1 MTDVRTGN
9 PGFHRKAFG
18 GATVTALSDGY
29 LVLPNEALLGI
40 APAEAGAMRDAAFR
54 GPRPRSSVNAFLVQ
68 SGGRTVLVDTGAGNK
83 AAALAPTLGRL
94 HGSMAEA
101 GVRPGDVGAVLMTH
115 LHIDHWGGL
124 TGDDGAAAFPKAE
137 LVLPAAEAGHWLD
150 AARMA
155 AAPDDAKPRF
165 AGAQAAVAP
174 YRDRMRTFEG
184 TDPVLGLTPVPL
196 PGHTPGHTG
205 YLLGDGVARLL
216 IWGDVMHVPDVQ
228 ASRPEVGI
236 GFDSDPAGAVASRR
250 RALDMAASEGL
261 MVTGMHL
268 HFPGFAHV
276 TRAGGAYALVPEL
289 WLAD

>member
-1 MTDVRTGN
+1 MTGS
-9 PGFHRKAFG
+9 PGFHRKVFG

-40 APAEAGAMRDAAFR
+40 APAEAGAMRDALFR
-54 GPRPRSSVNAFLVQ
+54 GPEPRTSVNAFLVQ

-83 AAALAPTLGRL
+83 AYPTLGRVMGNL
-94 HGSMAEA
+94 AAA
-101 GVRPGDVGAVLMTH
+101 GVTPGDVDAVVLTH

-124 TGDDGAAAFPKAE
+124 TDANGVAVFPRAE
-137 LVLPAAEAGHWLD
+137 LVLSAAEAGHWLD
-150 AARMA
+150 TAKMA

-184 TDPVLGLTPVPL
+184 TDTVLGLRPVPL

-205 YLLGDGVARLL
+205 YLLEEGGARLL
-216 IWGDVMHVPDVQ
+216 IWGDVMHIQDVQ
-228 ASRPEVGI
+228 EKRPEVGI
-236 GFDSDPAGAVASRR
+236 GFDSDPPGAVASRR
-250 RALDMAASEGL
+250 RALEMAASERL
-261 MVTGMHL
+261 LVAGMHL

-276 TRAGGAYALVPEL
+276 VRAGDGYTLVPEL

>member
-1 MTDVRTGN
+1 MTDN

-18 GATVTALSDGY
+18 DTTVTALSDGW
-29 LVLPNEALLGI
+29 LTLPNEALLAI
-40 APAEAGAMRDAAFR
+40 APDEAKAMRDALFR
-54 GPRPRSSVNAFLVQ
+54 GPEPRTSVNAFLVQ

-83 AAALAPTLGRL
+83 AYPTLGRL
-94 HGSMAEA
+94 VGNLAAA
-101 GVRPGDVGAVLMTH
+101 GLQPGDVDAVLMTH

-124 TGDDGAAAFPKAE
+124 TTPDGAAAFPRAE
-137 LVLPAAEAGHWLD
+137 LVLAAAEAGYWLD
-150 AARMA
+150 AATAA
-155 AAPDDAKPRF
+155 AAPEDAKPRF

-184 TDPVLGLTPVPL
+184 TAPVLGLHPVPL

-205 YLLGDGVARLL
+205 YVLEDGGKRLL

-228 ASRPEVGI
+228 ATRPEVGI

-250 RALDMAASEGL
+250 RALEMAVNEGL

-268 HFPGFAHV
+268 HFPGFARV
-276 TRAGGAYALVPEL
+276 TRAGDAYALVPEL

>member
-1 MTDVRTGN
+1 MTGNVTGN

-29 LVLPNEALLGI
+29 LTLPNEALLGI
-40 APAEAGAMRDAAFR
+40 APGEAKALRDAAFR
-54 GPRPRSSVNAFLVQ
+54 GAQPRSSVNAFLVQ

-83 AAALAPTLGRL
+83 AYPTLGRL
-94 HGSMAEA
+94 RDSMAAA
-101 GVRPGDVGAVLMTH
+101 GVSPGDVDAVLLTH
-115 LHIDHWGGL
+115 MHIDHWGGL
-124 TGDDGAAAFPKAE
+124 TDAAGAAAFPRAE
-137 LVLPAAEAGHWLD
+137 VVLAAAEAGHWLD
-150 AARMA
+150 AATMA

-205 YLLGDGVARLL
+205 YLLDGGGARLL

-236 GFDSDPAGAVASRR
+236 GFDSDPAQAAASRR
-250 RALDMAASEGL
+250 RALDMAADGGL

-276 TRAGGAYALVPEL
+276 ARAGDAYALVPEL